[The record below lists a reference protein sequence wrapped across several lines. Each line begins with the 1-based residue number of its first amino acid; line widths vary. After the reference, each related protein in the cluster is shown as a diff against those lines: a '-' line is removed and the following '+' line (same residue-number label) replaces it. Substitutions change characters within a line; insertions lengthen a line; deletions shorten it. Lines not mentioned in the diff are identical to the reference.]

1 MKESPVYA
9 YYQKG
14 CLEKDIWKEGEFRK
28 IRFQGRA
35 ECKKHLQ
42 PFDYT
47 KSYIELAQRKS
58 DVLVHAIGRYG
69 ISGLSDPYASV

>member
-1 MKESPVYA
+1 MHIIR
-9 YYQKG
+9 KG
-14 CLEKDIWKEGEFRK
+14 VWKRISGKKGNLEKFGFREGK
-28 IRFQGRA
+28 GRA

-69 ISGLSDPYASV
+69 ISCLSDPYASV

>member
-28 IRFQGRA
+28 IRFQGREGLNA
-35 ECKKHLQ
+35 
-42 PFDYT
+42 
-47 KSYIELAQRKS
+47 KSIYSRLIIRNGEKRTLMM
-58 DVLVHAIGRYG
+58 V
-69 ISGLSDPYASV
+69 